1 MENPN
6 QSDVPTQKT
15 NNLVNSPVDQNIE
28 NSELQDKEVDKTFIL
43 DSNDHKIFKEDPNEQ
58 VSDYQNQP

>member
-58 VSDYQNQP
+58 VSDY

>member
-6 QSDVPTQKT
+6 QSDVLPQKT

-43 DSNDHKIFKEDPNEQ
+43 DSNDQKIFKEDPNEQ
-58 VSDYQNQP
+58 VSDY

>member
-6 QSDVPTQKT
+6 QSDVTTQKT
-15 NNLVNSPVDQNIE
+15 NNLVNSPVDQNVE

>member
-6 QSDVPTQKT
+6 QSDVTTQKT

-28 NSELQDKEVDKTFIL
+28 NSEL
-43 DSNDHKIFKEDPNEQ
+43 
-58 VSDYQNQP
+58 